1 MSDAVSLRNDFVR
14 FFYSEQFNGHDIK
27 EARDQNLILRTSDG
41 SEFILAE
48 VNDFDPEIELT
59 RQNQEFMAFLDER
72 GKQTKTVSAAE
83 ARARLGLTNE

>member
-1 MSDAVSLRNDFVR
+1 MKIIDVSLNSV
-14 FFYSEQFNGHDIK
+14 SLATLLT

-48 VNDFDPEIELT
+48 VNDFDREIELT

-72 GKQTKTVSAAE
+72 GQQTKTVSAAE

>member
-1 MSDAVSLRNDFVR
+1 M
-14 FFYSEQFNGHDIK
+14 
-27 EARDQNLILRTSDG
+27 
-41 SEFILAE
+41 AE

-83 ARARLGLTNE
+83 ARARLGLLEE